1 MIMKMSR
8 NENDDKAVP
17 KRPTR
22 LADEEFAGLDSM
34 ARDPKY
40 LGKKKKMKKKK
51 YPTITRGDVISYCPL
66 DVDDTNTQHMIRYK
80 HAGT

>member
-1 MIMKMSR
+1 MSEATPTGVR
-8 NENDDKAVP
+8 PFLNDRLDS
-17 KRPTR
+17 RTR
-22 LADEEFAGLDSM
+22 SLPDFDSM

-40 LGKKKKMKKKK
+40 LAKN